1 MEAENYL
8 ELRVDEFLDR
18 VAAGEQAPGGG
29 SAAAF
34 TVAVAAGLVA
44 MVARCSKG
52 TWPDA
57 AGVAAQ
63 ALQVQKRVAPLATAD
78 AAVWEDALAALRQAG
93 AGAGKGDDSALQ
105 AKLEAAAAVPL
116 EIAQLG
122 ADVAD
127 LAALAGERCEGSF
140 QADAAAAAALA
151 AGATRAALHLVEV
164 NLGVREDDTRLKRA
178 RASDQAASAAAERV
192 LQTIR

>member
-1 MEAENYL
+1 VEAESYL

-18 VAAGEQAPGGG
+18 IAAEEQAPGGG
-29 SAAAF
+29 TAAAI
-34 TVAVAAGLVA
+34 TVAIAAGLVA

-52 TWPDA
+52 SWPDA

-63 ALQVQKRVAPLATAD
+63 ATQLQKRVGPLATAD
-78 AAVWEDALAALRQAG
+78 AVVWEEALTALRQVGSG
-93 AGAGKGDDSALQ
+93 AGTGDNAALER
-105 AKLEAAAAVPL
+105 KLEAAAAVPL

-127 LAALAGERCEGSF
+127 LAALAGERCEGPF

-151 AGATRAALHLVEV
+151 AGAARAALHLVEV
-164 NLGVREDDTRLKRA
+164 NLVVREGDTRLKRA
-178 RASDQAASAAAERV
+178 RESEQAASAAAERV